1 MPDINS
7 FDSDQEIT
15 VDFEVDEVLDI
26 QLGMVYQGEPKSGG
40 LTPTKFVIY
49 SGTYTIK
56 S

>member
-15 VDFEVDEVLDI
+15 VDFEVDEVLSV
-26 QLGMVYQGEPKSGG
+26 QFGMVYQGEPISGG
-40 LTPTKFVIY
+40 LNFTDLNIQTRP
-49 SGTYTIK
+49 YTI